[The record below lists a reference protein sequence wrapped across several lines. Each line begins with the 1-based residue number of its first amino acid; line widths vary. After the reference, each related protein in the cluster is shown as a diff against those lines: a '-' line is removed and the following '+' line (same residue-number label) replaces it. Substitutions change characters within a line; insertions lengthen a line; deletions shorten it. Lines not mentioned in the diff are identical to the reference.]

1 MIGVEDAVR
10 AKILQTIK
18 PWESKSERGYTRRPP
33 NVKVERIIACL
44 TFIFPVV
51 VIQNVSSN
59 CFAVILDENYRMSVE
74 DLVYDWNHIEPSL
87 HAPERHIGFDDET
100 LRDGLQSPSVCE
112 PPVEK
117 KIALLHLMEALD
129 IDTADIGLPGAGGT
143 HAAGVERLA
152 REIAE
157 KKFKI
162 RPNCAA
168 RTLRS
173 DITPIVE
180 ISQRVGIPIEACTF
194 IGSSP
199 IRFYAE
205 EWTLDKLLAITEEA
219 VSFAVG
225 ENLPVMFVTE
235 DTTRANPETIRA
247 LYTTAIRCGARAVC
261 VCDTVGHAT
270 PDGARAV
277 VRFVKNIIQEQGEKV
292 RLDWHGHQDRGL
304 GVINSIAAIE
314 GGADQVHGS
323 ALGVGERVGNAPMDQ
338 LLVNLKLLGWID
350 NDLSRLREYC
360 ETAADACG
368 WTIPLNYP
376 VFGRDAFRTAT
387 GVHAAAVIKSYRRG
401 DAELADLIY
410 SGVPAGLFGL
420 KQVIEIGPM
429 SGKSNII
436 YWLETRGLEAS
447 EDRITRIYEHAK
459 QSNAVLT
466 EEEVTQLL
474 EVRE

>member
-1 MIGVEDAVR
+1 
-10 AKILQTIK
+10 
-18 PWESKSERGYTRRPP
+18 
-33 NVKVERIIACL
+33 
-44 TFIFPVV
+44 
-51 VIQNVSSN
+51 
-59 CFAVILDENYRMSVE
+59 MSVE
-74 DLVYDWNHIEPSL
+74 DLIYDWNRIEPSL
-87 HAPERHIGFDDET
+87 HAPDRHIGFDDET

-112 PPVEK
+112 PPIEK
-117 KIALLHLMEALD
+117 KIALLHLMDALR

-152 REIAE
+152 REIAD
-157 KKFKI
+157 KKMKI

-205 EWTLDKLLAITEEA
+205 EWTLDKLLKLTEDAVTFA
-219 VSFAVG
+219 VSEGV
-225 ENLPVMFVTE
+225 PVMFVTE
-235 DTTRANPETIRA
+235 DTTRADPETIRA

-277 VRFVKNIIQEQGEKV
+277 VRFVKNIIQEQGEEV

-314 GGADQVHGS
+314 GGANQVHGS

-338 LLVNLKLLGWID
+338 LLVNLKLMDWID
-350 NDLSRLREYC
+350 NDLTRLREYC
-360 ETAADACG
+360 EKAAEACR

-387 GVHAAAVIKSYRRG
+387 GVHAAAVIKSYKKG
-401 DAELADLIY
+401 DTELADLIY
-410 SGVPAGLFGL
+410 SGVPAGQFGL

-429 SGKSNII
+429 SGKSNVVF
-436 YWLETRGLEAS
+436 WLETRGLEVS
-447 EDRITRIYEHAK
+447 EDRVTRIYYRAK
-459 QSNAVLT
+459 QSTSVLS
-466 EEEVTQLL
+466 EEELSAL
-474 EVRE
+474 AS

>member
-1 MIGVEDAVR
+1 
-10 AKILQTIK
+10 
-18 PWESKSERGYTRRPP
+18 
-33 NVKVERIIACL
+33 
-44 TFIFPVV
+44 
-51 VIQNVSSN
+51 
-59 CFAVILDENYRMSVE
+59 MSVE
-74 DLVYDWNHIEPSL
+74 DLVYDWNYIDPSL
-87 HAPERHIGFDDET
+87 HAPGRHIGFDDET

-112 PPVEK
+112 PSVEK
-117 KIALLHLMEALD
+117 KIALLHLMNALG

-143 HAAGVERLA
+143 HAAGVEQLA

-157 KKFKI
+157 KKLKI

-168 RTLRS
+168 RTHRS

-205 EWTLDKLLAITEEA
+205 EWTLDKLLKLTEDA
-219 VSFAVG
+219 VTFAVG
-225 ENLPVMFVTE
+225 EGLPVMFVTE
-235 DTTRANPETIRA
+235 DTTRADPETIRA

-277 VRFVKNIIQEQGEKV
+277 VRFVKSIIQEQGEDV

-314 GGADQVHGS
+314 GGADQIHGS
-323 ALGVGERVGNAPMDQ
+323 ALGVGERVGNTPMDQ

-350 NDLSRLREYC
+350 NDVSRLREYC
-360 ETAADACG
+360 EVAADACG

-387 GVHAAAVIKSYRRG
+387 GVHAAAVIKSYRKG
-401 DAELADLIY
+401 DNKLADLIY
-410 SGVPAGLFGL
+410 SGVPAGLFGM
-420 KQVIEIGPM
+420 KQMIEIGPM
-429 SGKSNII
+429 SGKSNVI
-436 YWLETRGLEAS
+436 YWLETRGIEAT
-447 EDRITRIYEHAK
+447 EDRIGRIYEHAK
-459 QSNAVLT
+459 RSNAVLT
-466 EEEVTQLL
+466 EEEVRSLVSTS
-474 EVRE
+474 